1 MDRLDKLNQYREI
14 LKQVIEHQAT
24 FKASDR
30 QIESVPICDPIH
42 GHYLL
47 MSLGRDH
54 VGRAHD
60 ILIHL
65 RLKDGKVQVE
75 WDGTEEGIF
84 DELLEAGVCKE
95 DVVFDLGDED
105 FVPASEFIA
114 A

>member
-1 MDRLDKLNQYREI
+1 MDRINKLNRYQEI
-14 LKQVIEHQAT
+14 LNQVIEHQAT

-30 QIESVPICDPIH
+30 HIESVPISDPVH

-54 VGRAHD
+54 AGRAHD

-65 RLKDGKVQVE
+65 RIKDGKVYVE

-84 DELLEAGVCKE
+84 NELLEAGIPKE
-95 DVVFDLGDED
+95 DVVFPTSDED
-105 FVPASEFIA
+105 FETMQESIA